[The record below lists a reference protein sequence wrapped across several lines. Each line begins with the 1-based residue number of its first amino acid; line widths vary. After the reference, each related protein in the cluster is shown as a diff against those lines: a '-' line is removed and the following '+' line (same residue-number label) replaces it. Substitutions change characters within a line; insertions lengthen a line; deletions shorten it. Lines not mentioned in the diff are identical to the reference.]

1 MRLNTLTA
9 KRSRAFRRLP
19 AGALLVP
26 AFLVV
31 ANLFSFPTASSP
43 QSSPVAGAAPELVI
57 QTGHSSRV
65 NCIALAPNNRWLA
78 SGGADSVVKIWDIE
92 SGLELRALSGH
103 AGWIKSLAIS
113 NNGEWIASGS
123 NDRTIRIWNVGSGIV
138 TKTFWGH
145 AGPVEAVAFSPDDR
159 ILASGS
165 ADNTIKIWDL
175 SSGKELQSLKGH
187 TGWITSLTFSPE
199 AKLLVSGSADRSIKL
214 WNTSSWA
221 ETRTLTKH
229 ADSVTALAFS
239 ADGNSLATAGADGK
253 IFLWPRDEDRE
264 RFTLSRDANQIL
276 ALIFRGRDE
285 LLSTAADGSSA
296 IWTTTNGKLKQT
308 IPGAEGAPELIFSAF
323 SRDGNLV
330 AASSGNKTIELRSV
344 EKGDLARVMESDAT
358 GFYSV
363 AFSPNGRWLASGA
376 NDRSIRLWQ
385 TNTGRELPR
394 LVGHRG
400 WVTSVDFSPDNRLLA
415 SGSISG
421 EVLVWQVSTGRELYR
436 LPTGRGGINSVSFS
450 PDGKSLAYA
459 GGDHSIRIWN
469 LDTKQ
474 AKELS
479 GHSAEVTT
487 LAWQPDSSVLASGS
501 SDKTVRLWEVATG
514 KTKTIGDISAPV
526 NAITFGLDG
535 RSLFVGAN
543 DHRVIQLDA
552 GTGRELRVMKGHE
565 GEVLS
570 LTLGRNGSKLA
581 SASAD
586 RTVILWDTNTG
597 RSTHVLK
604 GANGNVNS
612 VDFSAD
618 GQWLLSGSDDGS
630 MLLWNASSGA
640 LAATLISRRDAD
652 GWLVATPDGLFD
664 GSPESWNKILWRFD
678 QNTFSVVPVES
689 FFSEFYYPGLLANLL
704 TGKTPKATA
713 EISNKDRRQP
723 QITMALAQEQGS
735 RAASRQIRIKVEVVD
750 APPDGRYRTGS
761 GVNDLRLFRN
771 GLLVNIWP
779 GDVLKG
785 SGRQTIEATVPI
797 VAGENRFVAY
807 AFNRDNVK
815 TADATISLNGAEG
828 LKRVGTA
835 YIIAV
840 GVGRYANSQYNLNYS
855 VADAIAIGE
864 QLRAQQEQVGRYRPI
879 EVITLLDEEAT
890 KANVLTALNRL
901 SGRETSPLPPS
912 APAALAKIKPA
923 QPEDAVVVY
932 FSGHGTAQRDRFYL
946 IPHDLGYQGSRTQL
960 DGPGLQSILSHSI
973 SDEELEEALR
983 PLDADQLLLVIDA
996 CNSGQALE
1004 AEEKRRGPMNTKGL
1018 AQLAYEK
1025 GMYVLTA
1032 SQSVEVAFESEAL
1045 KHSYLAYALVEEGIK
1060 GGAGDTDQNGE
1071 LILRE
1076 WFNYA
1081 ADRVPRLGA
1090 ERNRA
1095 GKDLEEEGPDEARV
1109 QRPRIFYT
1117 RDAGAQHFIVARIA
1131 SAAGR

>member
-1 MRLNTLTA
+1 M
-9 KRSRAFRRLP
+9 
-19 AGALLVP
+19 
-26 AFLVV
+26 
-31 ANLFSFPTASSP
+31 
-43 QSSPVAGAAPELVI
+43 QSSAASATAPELVV

-65 NCIALAPNNRWLA
+65 NCIALAPDGRWLA

-113 NNGEWIASGS
+113 DNGEWIASGS
-123 NDRTIRIWNVGSGIV
+123 NDRTIRIWNVASGSLV
-138 TKTFWGH
+138 KTLSAHG
-145 AGPVEAVAFSPDDR
+145 GPVETVAFSPNTR

-165 ADNTIKIWDL
+165 ADNTIRVWDL
-175 SSGKELQSLKGH
+175 SSSRELQSLEGH
-187 TGWITSLTFSPE
+187 TGWITTLAFSSDS
-199 AKLLVSGSADRSIKL
+199 KLLVSGSADRSIKI
-214 WNTSSWA
+214 WDTTSWTN
-221 ETRTLTKH
+221 TRTLTKH
-229 ADSVTALAFS
+229 SDSITALAFN
-239 ADGNSLATAGADGK
+239 ADGSTLASAGSEGK
-253 IFLWPRDEDRE
+253 IHLWSRDSDRE
-264 RFTLSRDANQIL
+264 PSTLSSRTSRTL
-276 ALIFRGRDE
+276 ALKFRGDE
-285 LLSTAADGSSA
+285 LLATAADGHLA
-296 IWTTTNGKLKQT
+296 VWTTNGKLKESVA
-308 IPGAEGAPELIFSAF
+308 GAEGEPELIFATF
-323 SRDGNLV
+323 SQDGNTV
-330 AASSGNKTIELRSV
+330 ATSIGNKTIELRRV
-344 EKGDLARVMESDAT
+344 RDGDVSRIMESHAT

-385 TNTGRELPR
+385 INTGRELPR

-400 WVTSVDFSPDNRLLA
+400 WVTTVSFSPDNRLLA

-421 EVLVWQVSTGRELYR
+421 ETILWQISTGRELHR
-436 LPTGRGGINSVSFS
+436 LPAGRGGINSVAFS
-450 PDGKSLAYA
+450 PDGKLLAYA
-459 GGDHSIRIWN
+459 GGDQSIRLWN
-469 LDTKQ
+469 SETKQ

-479 GHSAEVTT
+479 GHTGEVTT
-487 LAWQPDSSVLASGS
+487 LAWHSGSGFLASGS
-501 SDKTVRLWEVATG
+501 TDQTVRLWDATG
-514 KTKTIGDISAPV
+514 KSSKTITSLSVLISAV
-526 NAITFGLDG
+526 AFAHDG
-535 RSLFVGAN
+535 HSLFVGTS
-543 DHRVIQLDA
+543 DSRVIQVDVS
-552 GTGRELRVMKGHE
+552 TGRELRVMRGHE
-565 GEVLS
+565 AEVLS
-570 LTLGRNGSKLA
+570 LTLSTDGNKLA
-581 SASAD
+581 SASVD
-586 RTVILWDTNTG
+586 RTLILWDAKSG
-597 RSTHVLK
+597 RVTHVLK

-612 VDFSAD
+612 ADFSPD
-618 GQWLLSGSDDGS
+618 GQWLLSGSDDGC

-678 QNTFSVVPVES
+678 RNTFSFVPVES

-704 TGKTPKATA
+704 SGKNPKAAT

-723 QITMALAQEQGS
+723 QVTMALAQAHGGN
-735 RAASRQIRIKVEVVD
+735 ASTRQIKIKLEVID
-750 APPDGRYRTGS
+750 APPDEKYRTGS

-785 SGRQTIEATVPI
+785 ASRQTVEATVPI

-815 TADATISLNGAEG
+815 SADANVLLTGAES

-835 YIIAV
+835 YIIAI

-855 VADAIAIGE
+855 VVDAIAIGE
-864 QLRAQQEQVGRYRPI
+864 QLRAQQELVGRYRPI
-879 EVITLLDEEAT
+879 EVINLLDEQAT

-901 SGRETSPLPPS
+901 SGKETGVLPEG
-912 APAALAKIKPA
+912 APVALAKIKPA
-923 QPEDAVVVY
+923 QPEDVVVVY
-932 FSGHGTAQRDRFYL
+932 FSGHGTAHRDRFYL

-960 DGPGLQSILSHSI
+960 DGAGLQTILAHSI
-973 SDEELEEALR
+973 SDVELEEALR

-1081 ADRVPRLGA
+1081 ADRVPRIGA
-1090 ERNRA
+1090 EKNRA
-1095 GKDLEEEGPDEARV
+1095 GKDLEEEGPDEMRV

-1117 RDAGAQHFIVARIA
+1117 RDAGAQHFIVAKIA
-1131 SAAGR
+1131 SAANR